1 MFSKSFRVI
10 FIVFRAVQTS
20 EPVQILRHYQR
31 SYLQGR
37 DLDVTDESVTLDGQT
52 TSLFIS
58 RLSILEDSFSEL
70 AIAENIRFP
79 LEVNFHGE
87 QAEDLGGP
95 RREFFTIMVKE
106 IQDRMIDEEGNFMAS
121 DERIANKHFFFAG
134 ILLGIFLRISHSTD
148 YLHFLLL

>member
-87 QAEDLGGP
+87 QAEDLGGL
-95 RREFFTIMVKE
+95 
-106 IQDRMIDEEGNFMAS
+106 D
-121 DERIANKHFFFAG
+121 ANS
-134 ILLGIFLRISHSTD
+134 LQSW
-148 YLHFLLL
+148 